1 MSNAI
6 WPSEPRQVER
16 THAPANGRRPNAG
29 LLQLVLRSVGTRTVI
44 ADCYAHV
51 PLQVLRPVYL
61 DDSGTAYIY
70 LLNPGG
76 GVVGGDTYTMQITLE
91 AAARAYLTTP
101 SATRIYA
108 APEMPAQQHIDI
120 TLEAGA
126 VLTYLPEQTIPFAE
140 AAFHQHL
147 DIRLGPGASVFL
159 GDIVAPGRLAR
170 GEKFAY
176 REYCSRIRITDA
188 HGTVMVVDHCR
199 LQPQRHNLAA
209 LGRLEG
215 YAYLGTFYAVC
226 QGMTLPSALIE
237 QLHALLAEQQSL
249 VGSVTLLAHGGVA
262 ARLLGADHSSV
273 SQALFDLWRTLY
285 QHRYGGIAVPHRT

>member
-1 MSNAI
+1 
-6 WPSEPRQVER
+6 V
-16 THAPANGRRPNAG
+16 
-29 LLQLVLRSVGTRTVI
+29 LQLVLRSAGTRTII

-101 SATRIYA
+101 SATRLYA

-120 TLEAGA
+120 TLGAGA
-126 VLTYLPEQTIPFAE
+126 ALTYLPEQTIPFAE
-140 AAFHQHL
+140 AAFQQYL
-147 DIRLGPGASVFL
+147 DIRLGPGAGIFL

-176 REYCSRIRITDA
+176 REYCSRIRITDTYGA
-188 HGTVMVVDHCR
+188 MMVVDHCR

-209 LGRLEG
+209 LGLLEG

-226 QGMTLPSALIE
+226 QGTLLPSALVE
-237 QLHALLAEQQSL
+237 QLHTLLAEQHSL

-262 ARLLGADHSSV
+262 ARLLGEDHRSV
-273 SQALFDLWRTLY
+273 SQALLDLWRTLY
-285 QHRYGGIAVPHRT
+285 QHLYGRTAVPHRT

>member
-16 THAPANGRRPNAG
+16 AQTPANGCRPNAG
-29 LLQLVLRSVGTRTVI
+29 VLQLVLRRTGTRTVI
-44 ADCYAHV
+44 ADCYSHV

-61 DDSGTAYIY
+61 DDNGTAYVY

-101 SATRIYA
+101 SATRLYA
-108 APEMPAQQHIDI
+108 APETPAQQHIDI
-120 TLEAGA
+120 TLDAGA

-140 AAFHQHL
+140 AAFHQYL
-147 DIRLGPGASVFL
+147 DIRLGPGAGIFL

-170 GEKFAY
+170 GEMFAY
-176 REYCSRIRITDA
+176 REYCSRIRLTDA
-188 HGTVMVVDHCR
+188 HGAVLLVDHCR
-199 LQPQRHNLAA
+199 LQPQHHNLAA

-226 QGMTLPSALIE
+226 QGTMLPSALVE
-237 QLHALLAEQQSL
+237 PLQALLAEQRSL
-249 VGSVTLLAHGGVA
+249 TGSVTLLAHGGVA
-262 ARLLGADHSSV
+262 ARLLGADYSSMN
-273 SQALFDLWRTLY
+273 QALFDLWRPLY
-285 QHRYGGIAVPHRT
+285 QHLYGGTAVPHRT